1 VGDRGKTEGRKGE
14 RRKGRK
20 VEREK
25 WRKVEREKGDWG
37 RRKRIIDALG
47 G

>member
-25 WRKVEREKGDWG
+25 GRKVEREKGDWG